1 MLNPKRLQKEFE
13 TLVRFDC
20 ESYHEKEIGK
30 YLVKKFQDLGLE
42 VTVDDAPT
50 KLAEK
55 NHVDTSES
63 HGNIYAFLKGNS
75 NTKEPLFLNGH
86 MDTVKPGIHK
96 VPVIHED
103 GLITSDGTTVLGA
116 DDAAAVAEM
125 IELLTI
131 IQEDNLEHGD
141 IEIIVAC
148 CEEPFCQGAS
158 VFDYSLIQSKTGYTL
173 DLAGKIGSAA
183 ISAPTILSFTIT
195 VHGKSAHAG
204 FAPEEGIHAL
214 KVSANAI
221 HEIQMG
227 HIDDNTVVNIGTIQG
242 GVQRNSVP
250 DCVVMTGEIR
260 SLINER
266 AYEEWDTIKEI
277 LEKCSNELGATV
289 DFEYREEVKAY
300 SIQED
305 SPVVKRY
312 MDACNKCG
320 IDVTL
325 SSTFGGSD
333 NHHYSNHSIEG
344 IVIANAMNACHTT
357 SEYTSIQDMTSV
369 VNILIEML

>member
-1 MLNPKRLQKEFE
+1 MLNSKRLIKEFE
-13 TLVRFDC
+13 TLVHFDC

-30 YLVKKFQDLGLE
+30 YLVKKFQELGLE
-42 VTVDDAPT
+42 VIVDDAPK

-55 NHVDTSES
+55 NNVDTSES
-63 HGNIYAFLKGNS
+63 HGNIYAFLKGNCD
-75 NTKEPLFLNGH
+75 TKEPLFLNGH

-103 GLITSDGTTVLGA
+103 GCITSDGTTVLGA

-131 IQEDNLEHGD
+131 IQEDKLEHGD
-141 IEIIVAC
+141 IEIIIAA

-158 VFDYSLIQSKTGYTL
+158 VFDYSLIKSKTGYTL
-173 DLAGKIGSAA
+173 DLAGKIGGAA

-214 KVSANAI
+214 KASANAI
-221 HEIQMG
+221 SDIQMG

-242 GVQRNSVP
+242 GIQRNSVP

-260 SLINER
+260 SLIHER
-266 AYEEWDTIKEI
+266 AYEEWNKIQNTFEKSCSEI
-277 LEKCSNELGATV
+277 NASV
-289 DFEYREEVKAY
+289 DFECTEEVKAY
-300 SIQED
+300 SIKEN
-305 SPVVKRY
+305 STVVKRY
-312 MDACNKCG
+312 TDACKKLG
-320 IDVTL
+320 IEVTL

-333 NHHYSNHSIEG
+333 NHHYTNNGIEG

-369 VNILIEML
+369 VNILLEML

>member
-1 MLNPKRLQKEFE
+1 MLNPERLQKEFE

-20 ESYHEKEIGK
+20 ESYHEKEIGQ

-55 NHVDTSES
+55 NHVDTREC

-75 NTKEPLFLNGH
+75 DTKEPLFLNGH
-86 MDTVKPGIHK
+86 MDTVKPGVHK

-131 IQEDNLEHGD
+131 IQEDHLEHGD
-141 IEIIVAC
+141 IEIIVAA

-158 VFDYSLIQSKTGYTL
+158 VFDYSMIKAKTGYTL
-173 DLAGKIGSAA
+173 DLAGKIGGAA

-214 KVSANAI
+214 KAAANAI
-221 HEIQMG
+221 SEIEMG
-227 HIDDNTVVNIGTIQG
+227 HIDENTVANIGTIQG
-242 GVQRNSVP
+242 GIQRNSVP
-250 DCVVMTGEIR
+250 NLVVCTGEIR
-260 SLINER
+260 SMVHEK
-266 AYEEWDTIKEI
+266 AYEEWEVIQSAFEKSCKEI
-277 LEKCSNELGATV
+277 GTTV
-289 DFEYREEVKAY
+289 EFDYTEEIKAY
-300 SIQED
+300 SIPENA
-305 SPVVKRY
+305 PVVQRY
-312 MDACNKCG
+312 VNACKKLG
-320 IDVTL
+320 IETSL

-333 NHHYSNHSIEG
+333 NHHYTNHGVQG

-369 VNILIEML
+369 VKILIEML